1 MKWVHKFT
9 VNKEKE
15 VEVTETKTGENG
27 EEITTK
33 KKETKIVPFQ
43 FGIRKPSRRTY
54 DEAELFYGVK
64 LSEGIKAGLL
74 TKTQLAKRYDN
85 DGGPFSNDQKQEY
98 SSLLLNVFDKES
110 KIQKLQLNLDNVSEE
125 EKKEK
130 LTTNLIEL
138 THLREQMREFEVFHS
153 SIFDQTAE
161 GRAKNHAVIWWV
173 LFSSYWKEEEGS
185 DFKPVFTG
193 KTFDEKIES
202 YDEIEEEEDL
212 FWQEVIRK
220 FSYFVGFWYSGR
232 VTNEDEFKEIENLYD
247 ASQYTDNED
256 EKEGDEEKPKDPK
269 PDKESEPVEEPKDV
283 EEPKI
288 VEEPQKSEES

>member
-33 KKETKIVPFQ
+33 RKEVQQVPIEFCIKKPN
-43 FGIRKPSRRTY
+43 RKTY

-85 DGGPFSNDQKQEY
+85 DGGPFSDEQKQEY
-98 SSLLLNVFDKES
+98 SVLLLNMFEKENEV
-110 KIQKLQLNLDNVSEE
+110 QKLQLNLEGADEE
-125 EKKEK
+125 EKKK
-130 LTTNLIEL
+130 NLAVSLIEL
-138 THLREQMREFEVFHS
+138 TKLREQMREFEVFHS

-161 GRAKNHAVIWWV
+161 GRAKNQTVIWWV
-173 LFSSYWKEEEGS
+173 LFSAHWKENEDSEFRPVFEGS
-185 DFKPVFTG
+185 S
-193 KTFDEKIES
+193 FDTKLDS
-202 YDEIEEEEDL
+202 YDEIEEKEDL

-220 FSYFVGFWYSGR
+220 FSYFVGFWYSGKAS
-232 VTNEDEFKEIENLYD
+232 TEEDFNEVERFYNTPI
-247 ASQYTDNED
+247 
-256 EKEGDEEKPKDPK
+256 
-269 PDKESEPVEEPKDV
+269 ESEEEGENNEKD
-283 EEPKI
+283 EPEKQ
-288 VEEPQKSEES
+288 ELNTEEESAAEEEVKAEEVAAPEES

>member
-33 KKETKIVPFQ
+33 RKEVQQVPIEFCIKKPN
-43 FGIRKPSRRTY
+43 RKTY

-85 DGGPFSNDQKQEY
+85 DGGPFSDEQKQEY
-98 SSLLLNVFDKES
+98 SVLLLNMFEKENEV
-110 KIQKLQLNLDNVSEE
+110 QKLQLNLEGADEE
-125 EKKEK
+125 EKKK
-130 LTTNLIEL
+130 NLAVSLIEL
-138 THLREQMREFEVFHS
+138 TKLREQMREFEVFHS

-161 GRAKNHAVIWWV
+161 GRAKNQTVIWWV
-173 LFSSYWKEEEGS
+173 LFSAHWKENEDSGFLPVFEGS
-185 DFKPVFTG
+185 S
-193 KTFDEKIES
+193 FDTKLDS
-202 YDEIEEEEDL
+202 YDEIEEKEDL

-220 FSYFVGFWYSGR
+220 FSYFVGFWYSGKAS
-232 VTNEDEFKEIENLYD
+232 TEEDFNEVERFYNTPI
-247 ASQYTDNED
+247 
-256 EKEGDEEKPKDPK
+256 
-269 PDKESEPVEEPKDV
+269 ESEEEGENNEKDEPEKQELNTEEEPTA
-283 EEPKI
+283 EEEIKT
-288 VEEPQKSEES
+288 EEVAAPEES

>member
-33 KKETKIVPFQ
+33 RKEVQQVPIEFCIKKPN
-43 FGIRKPSRRTY
+43 RKTY

-85 DGGPFSNDQKQEY
+85 DGGPFSDGQKQEY
-98 SSLLLNVFDKES
+98 STLLLNIFDRES
-110 KIQKLQLNLDNVSEE
+110 EVQKLQLNLDNVEEE
-125 EKKEK
+125 EKREK

-138 THLREQMREFEVFHS
+138 TQLREKMREFEVFHC

-161 GRAKNHAVIWWV
+161 GRAKNQTVIWWV

-185 DFKPVFTG
+185 DFAPVFDG
-193 KTFDEKIES
+193 KSFDTKLES
-202 YDEIEEEEDL
+202 YDEIEEKEDL

-232 VTNEDEFKEIENLYD
+232 ATNEEEFKEIESLYD
-247 ASQYTDNED
+247 SSQFEEEGENED
-256 EKEGDEEKPKDPK
+256 EQEEKEEAPQEPQE
-269 PDKESEPVEEPKDV
+269 PSEP
-283 EEPKI
+283 
-288 VEEPQKSEES
+288 EES

>member
-33 KKETKIVPFQ
+33 RKEVQQVPIEFCIKKPN
-43 FGIRKPSRRTY
+43 RKTY

-85 DGGPFSNDQKQEY
+85 DGGPFSDEQKQEY
-98 SSLLLNVFDKES
+98 SVLLLNMFEKENEV
-110 KIQKLQLNLDNVSEE
+110 QKLQLNLEGADEE
-125 EKKEK
+125 EKKK
-130 LTTNLIEL
+130 NLAVSLIEL
-138 THLREQMREFEVFHS
+138 TKLREQMREFEVFHS

-161 GRAKNHAVIWWV
+161 GRAKNQTVIWWV
-173 LFSSYWKEEEGS
+173 LFSAHWKENEDSGFHPVFEGS
-185 DFKPVFTG
+185 S
-193 KTFDEKIES
+193 FDTKLDS
-202 YDEIEEEEDL
+202 YDEIEEKEDL

-220 FSYFVGFWYSGR
+220 FSYFVGFWYSGKAS
-232 VTNEDEFKEIENLYD
+232 TEEDFNEVERFYNTPI
-247 ASQYTDNED
+247 
-256 EKEGDEEKPKDPK
+256 
-269 PDKESEPVEEPKDV
+269 ESEEEGENNEKD
-283 EEPKI
+283 EPEKQ
-288 VEEPQKSEES
+288 ELNTEEESTAEEEIKTEEVAAPEES

>member
-33 KKETKIVPFQ
+33 RKEVQQVPIEFCIKKPT
-43 FGIRKPSRRTY
+43 RKTY

-85 DGGPFSNDQKQEY
+85 DGGPFSDGQKQEY
-98 SSLLLNVFDKES
+98 STLLLSIFDRES
-110 KIQKLQLNLDNVSEE
+110 EVQKLQLNLDNVEEE
-125 EKKEK
+125 EKREK

-138 THLREQMREFEVFHS
+138 TQLREKMREFEVFHS

-161 GRAKNHAVIWWV
+161 GRAKNQTVIWWV
-173 LFSSYWKEEEGS
+173 LFSSYWKEEEDS
-185 DFKPVFTG
+185 DFAPIFDG
-193 KTFDEKIES
+193 KSFDTKLES
-202 YDEIEEEEDL
+202 YDEIEEKEDL

-232 VTNEDEFKEIENLYD
+232 ATNEEEFKEIESLYD
-247 ASQYTDNED
+247 SSQFEEGGKNED
-256 EKEGDEEKPKDPK
+256 EQEEKEESPQEPQE
-269 PDKESEPVEEPKDV
+269 PSEP
-283 EEPKI
+283 
-288 VEEPQKSEES
+288 EES